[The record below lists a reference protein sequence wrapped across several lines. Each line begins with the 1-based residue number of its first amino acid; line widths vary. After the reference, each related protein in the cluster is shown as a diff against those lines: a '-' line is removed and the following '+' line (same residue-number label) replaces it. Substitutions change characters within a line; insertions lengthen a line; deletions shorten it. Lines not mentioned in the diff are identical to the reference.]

1 MPPET
6 RTGRRGVGG
15 FRYLLAVGFGSG
27 FSPIASGTAGSLVA
41 LPIIWFAVRLGGW
54 PALLT
59 ATVITTAVGLW
70 AAEGVARAVGRS
82 DPGIVVIDEIAGQMV
97 TMLFVP
103 LTLQTLAAGFF
114 LFRLADI
121 VKPPPARRSERL
133 PGGLGIMIDDLI
145 AGVYANLA
153 VQALVWLFP
162 IWMGT

>member
-6 RTGRRGVGG
+6 GARGVGG
-15 FRYLLAVGFGSG
+15 LRYALAVGFGSG

-41 LPIIWFAVRLGGW
+41 LPVVWVAVRLGGW
-54 PALLT
+54 PVLA
-59 ATVITTAVGLW
+59 AVTVVTTVVGLW

-103 LTLQTLAAGFF
+103 LTWQTLTVGFF

-121 VKPPPARRSERL
+121 VKPFPARRSEKL
-133 PGGLGIMIDDLI
+133 PGGLGIMMDDLI

-162 IWMGT
+162 SWMGTS

>member
-6 RTGRRGVGG
+6 RSGVGG
-15 FRYLLAVGFGSG
+15 LRYVLAVGFGSG

-41 LPIIWFAVRLGGW
+41 LPIIWVAVRFGGW
-54 PALLT
+54 PTLLAVT
-59 ATVITTAVGLW
+59 AITTVVGLW
-70 AAEGVARAVGRS
+70 AAEGVARATGRS

-103 LTLQTLAAGFF
+103 LTWQTLTAGFF

-121 VKPPPARRSERL
+121 VKPFPARRSERL
-133 PGGLGIMIDDLI
+133 PGGLGIMVDDLI

-153 VQALVWLFP
+153 VQGLLWLFP
-162 IWMGT
+162 SWMGT